1 MTNGSPKGLTDF
13 DPEISPFEF
22 FCAEQFLKSHILLS
36 DQDILSGIIG
46 KSDDGGVD
54 SFYFLVNGQLVKD
67 DTILPSQ
74 AQPVVNLVF
83 IQSKETKGFAPNS
96 VDKFDTFTDDLLEL
110 GKTPSQYGRTRGLLW
125 KSSP

>member
-1 MTNGSPKGLTDF
+1 MTPVNLEGCMAPNDVLALKIEYDKWVSERAKGLTDF

-54 SFYFLVNGQLVKD
+54 SFYFLVNGQLVKE

-83 IQSKETKGFAPNS
+83 I
-96 VDKFDTFTDDLLEL
+96 
-110 GKTPSQYGRTRGLLW
+110 
-125 KSSP
+125 